1 MDLNNKEI
9 AKGSFWL
16 VSFLL
21 IFELIL
27 VMVNTSSTILN
38 ILGLLLMIAFIT
50 ISVKTKC
57 FINLNLRKKTKKQKK
72 IKIIKL
78 KKIKK

>member
-9 AKGSFWL
+9 AKVSFWL

-50 ISVKTKC
+50 ISFKTKC
-57 FINLNLRKKTKKQKK
+57 FINLNLRKKTKKNKNNK
-72 IKIIKL
+72 IK